1 VNSVAAS
8 STPSGLGASGDL
20 GLGDLLG
27 QQVAGETEEER
38 KKRLA
43 AMSQQGKAAG
53 SPAAMQLLG
62 GLGGPAY

>member
-1 VNSVAAS
+1 MSMASAPTSAGIGAVN
-8 STPSGLGASGDL
+8 DL
-20 GLGDLLG
+20 GMGDLLG

-43 AMSQQGKAAG
+43 AMSEQGKPAG

-62 GLGGPAY
+62 GLGGSAY

>member
-1 VNSVAAS
+1 M
-8 STPSGLGASGDL
+8 TPNSGLGAADDL
-20 GLGDLLG
+20 GMGDLLG

-43 AMSQQGKAAG
+43 AMSQQGKPAG

-62 GLGGPAY
+62 GVGAY

>member
-1 VNSVAAS
+1 MASAPASAGMGAVN
-8 STPSGLGASGDL
+8 DL
-20 GLGDLLG
+20 GMGDMLG

-62 GLGGPAY
+62 GLGGPTY

>member
-1 VNSVAAS
+1 MAS
-8 STPSGLGASGDL
+8 SPNSGLGAATDL
-20 GLGDLLG
+20 GMGDLLG

-43 AMSQQGKAAG
+43 GMSEQGKAAG

-62 GLGGPAY
+62 GLGGSPY

>member
-1 VNSVAAS
+1 MNKGID
-8 STPSGLGASGDL
+8 SGLGVVADL

-27 QQVAGETEEER
+27 QQVAGETEEEK

-43 AMSQQGKAAG
+43 SMSQQGKPAA

-62 GLGGPAY
+62 GTGAY